1 MGKTLNLAAALAKA
15 ICSPVREV
23 LPLVRFPNPLAPG
36 SDIRIHVSW
45 GTRLVTTAKLDDNL
59 HGWTTDCLDGFQ
71 KSFQVI
77 FSFDLEPF
85 LRVVSF

>member
-36 SDIRIHVSW
+36 SDIQIHIIW
-45 GTRLVTTAKLDDNL
+45 GTQI
-59 HGWTTDCLDGFQ
+59 H
-71 KSFQVI
+71 
-77 FSFDLEPF
+77 F
-85 LRVVSF
+85 LRQIPSPS